1 MVAELIAMKEIMEYA
16 HRALYI
22 VPYVSIVTEKAQY
35 LKNIY
40 KNINV
45 KVDGLHSLSNFII

>member
-1 MVAELIAMKEIMEYA
+1 MVAELIAMKEIMESA

-45 KVDGLHSLSNFII
+45 KVDGLHSLSNRLI